1 MAEATQ
7 PIASSHLRLI
17 SWKRVVFL
25 LLGVLTAVTIYE
37 HETPL
42 LNPANPEWAHI
53 APFRW
58 WLAPHILTAAVA
70 LVVGPLQFSAT
81 LRRRSM
87 TLHRWL
93 GRSYIIA
100 VLVASAIALYIG
112 IAFEVPENRW
122 LMGSMVRVAGGTASR
137 RQSAP
142 AVDHS
147 QLCAD
152 LHFRDHAIHP
162 GQDTAGHGLCRCH
175 RTLLGLDRR
184 QSRAARSARER
195 ADPVA
200 FAEWL
205 AEWTSDRQW
214 QTSDHDA

>member
-70 LVVGPLQFSAT
+70 LVVGPLQFSTT

-122 LMGSMVRVAGGTASR
+122 LMGSMAGLWL
-137 RQSAP
+137 
-142 AVDHS
+142 VV
-147 QLCAD
+147 
-152 LHFRDHAIHP
+152 
-162 GQDTAGHGLCRCH
+162 
-175 RTLLGLDRR
+175 TLFGWL
-184 QSRAARSARER
+184 AARHRDVNQHRLWIIRSYALTFTFVTTRFIPDKILPGMGY
-195 ADPVA
+195 AGVTALYWVLIVA
-200 FAEWL
+200 SLVLPDLLVNGRPLWR
-205 AEWTSDRQW
+205 SRND
-214 QTSDHDA
+214 